1 MIQHACFVLTALLL
15 CAAAHLYNTV
25 YCNKQ
30 VIDSENLPAVYGGTS
45 QLQLGASPAE
55 VSLRAYV
62 ITELAKSGVS
72 MQPVP
77 LV

>member
-1 MIQHACFVLTALLL
+1 MLTVIPLALI
-15 CAAAHLYNTV
+15 CNAV
-25 YCNKQ
+25 YCNEQ

-45 QLQLGASPAE
+45 LLQLGASPAE

-62 ITELAKSGVS
+62 ITELAKNGVS